1 MNGDD
6 NAILV
11 EAAAWHA
18 ASDHDDMDWEG
29 FTAWL
34 EANPRHRTAY
44 DEVALTDAAL
54 EEHREPLRR
63 AAEAADPLAPP
74 SEPTPWMDA
83 SPIEA
88 ANDSEAPSRVVF
100 GGWKRWAG
108 GAIAA
113 SLVAVLAVP
122 QLLQPAPVTYETRD
136 AGHAIAL
143 TDGSTVMLAPHS
155 RLTIEGRSQDRMA
168 LAGGAWFDIRHNAG
182 RPLAITAGGVEISD
196 IGTRFDVQTGD
207 AGVRVKVA
215 DGEVK
220 VSSDALAD
228 PIRLTRGRSL
238 LFDKAQGTA
247 LVTSVT
253 ADSIGEWR
261 SGRLSYVSMPL
272 ALVAADLSRYAGVK
286 VTMANE
292 LRGRQF
298 SGTLV
303 IGDGEAALR
312 DLSQV
317 LGLALDRDSGGYR
330 LRPRQGA
337 R

>member
-6 NAILV
+6 NAILA

-18 ASDHDDMDWEG
+18 ASAHDDMDWEG

-74 SEPTPWMDA
+74 VAAPPTVATPVA
-83 SPIEA
+83 A
-88 ANDSEAPSRVVF
+88 ANDGESPSRVVF

-122 QLLQPAPVTYETRD
+122 QLRQPVPVVYETQD
-136 AGHAIAL
+136 VAQAVTL

-155 RLTIEGRSQDRMA
+155 RLTVEGRSQDRMA
-168 LAGGAWFDIRHNAG
+168 LAGGAWFDIRHDPD
-182 RPLAITAGGVEISD
+182 RPLAIEAGGVEISD
-196 IGTRFDVQTGD
+196 IGTRFDVQSGD

-220 VSSDALAD
+220 VSADALAG
-228 PIRLTRGRSL
+228 PIHLSRGRSL
-238 LFDKAQGTA
+238 LFDKAEGTA

-261 SGRLSYVSMPL
+261 NGRLSYVSMPL

-330 LRPRQGA
+330 LKQR
-337 R
+337 

>member
-1 MNGDD
+1 MNGDE

-18 ASDHDDMDWEG
+18 ASGRDDMDWDG

-44 DEVALTDAAL
+44 DEVALTDAVL
-54 EEHREPLRR
+54 EEHREPLRL
-63 AAEAADPLAPP
+63 AAEAADAPAPRDEPAPLR
-74 SEPTPWMDA
+74 
-83 SPIEA
+83 PIEA
-88 ANDSEAPSRVVF
+88 ANDGEAAPATVF
-100 GGWKRWAG
+100 SGWKRWAG

-122 QLLQPAPVTYETRD
+122 QLFQPAPVVYETHD
-136 AGHAIAL
+136 TAQAVAL

-155 RLTIEGRSQDRMA
+155 RLTVAGRAQDRMA
-168 LAGGAWFDIRHNAG
+168 LAGGAWFDIRHDPA

-196 IGTRFDVQTGD
+196 IGTKFDVQTGD

-220 VSSDALAD
+220 VSADALAG
-228 PIRLTRGRSL
+228 PIRLSRGRSL
-238 LFDKAQGTA
+238 LFDGADGTA

-286 VTMANE
+286 VTMADE

-330 LRPRQGA
+330 LRQR
-337 R
+337 